1 MSSNVFQVVQAFL
14 RDSGIA
20 HVFLGFLWKMLEDVL
35 EDVEMSN
42 AFPGRRDIY
51 KIRIIIKRIFKVAQR
66 LPGIITTK
74 ANICWDVFQC
84 LPGFACL
91 FARFWDC

>member
-35 EDVEMSN
+35 EDVGMSY
-42 AFPGRRDIY
+42 AYERTFAGHTG
-51 KIRIIIKRIFKVAQR
+51 KLIKVD
-66 LPGIITTK
+66 G
-74 ANICWDVFQC
+74 
-84 LPGFACL
+84 ACL
-91 FARFWDC
+91 YERS